1 LSARIALLGHPHH
14 RGKAWPKKQWLWGC
28 PAAWV
33 VRLAAVGYL
42 RGMKL
47 TRTNLWL
54 AAATA
59 MLLTASCAQ
68 APDAAEAEK
77 DPSADAAYKRAHR
90 AEGYR
95 EAQRSNVTRN

>member
-1 LSARIALLGHPHH
+1 MLGAIVYE
-14 RGKAWPKKQWLWGC
+14 GT
-28 PAAWV
+28 PAGRCIDV
-33 VRLAAVGYL
+33 CLGFVGLPDVAYL

-68 APDAAEAEK
+68 APNAAEAEQ